1 MQRSYYFHLISAHI
15 RLSRRGD
22 IYDLTPQNATASL
35 YGYKFLTQI
44 FLVSLEC
51 VVQTT
56 WHSASFGT
64 NMSSIQSLFRK
75 LWLIEYMENRKKSY
89 KKTSDGHYSNPSS
102 TRSGVRTHADIR
114 PLELK
119 SNALTTRPSWWNS
132 LTCKQAVLPISTTLD

>member
-44 FLVSLEC
+44 LLVSLEC

-64 NMSSIQSLFRK
+64 NMSSIPTFEIM
-75 LWLIEYMENRKKSY
+75 IEWSSY
-89 KKTSDGHYSNPSS
+89 WYQTMQ
-102 TRSGVRTHADIR
+102 
-114 PLELK
+114 
-119 SNALTTRPSWWNS
+119 NAM
-132 LTCKQAVLPISTTLD
+132 

>member
-75 LWLIEYMENRKKSY
+75 LWLWLIEYMENRKKSY
-89 KKTSDGHYSNPSS
+89 NKTRPSCDGHYSNSSS
-102 TRSGVRTHADIR
+102 TRSGVRTHVW
-114 PLELK
+114 
-119 SNALTTRPSWWNS
+119 SAL
-132 LTCKQAVLPISTTLD
+132 CKLHGILHRLVPI